1 MGNGQRATES
11 APQPSTAATQHPRSA
26 AEVTVE
32 AVAWVTR
39 FVGGDGTS
47 RRAFREEL
55 LADDTVRTVL
65 RRLSAR
71 FPALE
76 EALWDPATGE
86 MAEHVQVMVNNTLVG
101 GDLTLDSRLAP
112 GDTVTL
118 VGQFM
123 GG

>member
-1 MGNGQRATES
+1 MGAAHGTL
-11 APQPSTAATQHPRSA
+11 PGSTRKGTGS

-47 RRAFREEL
+47 RRLFREPL
-55 LADDTVRTVL
+55 RADDTARTVL

-71 FPALE
+71 FPALA
-76 EALWDPATGE
+76 EALWNPSTGE
-86 MAEHVQVMVNNTLVG
+86 MAEHVQVMVNDTVLG
-101 GDLTLDSRLAP
+101 GDITLDTRLSP

-118 VGQFM
+118 LGQFM